1 MRRRTLFVFA
11 LALVWAPSAFGGTLS
26 GAPKCPVFPASNVW
40 NKRVD
45 SLPVAANSDAIV
57 RAIGVGDYMHAD
69 FGSGKW
75 DGGPI
80 GIPITVVRG
89 SLKTLARALRVRG
102 RVATAARIR
111 SRQAC
116 GSRAARR
123 PTATATR

>member
-69 FGSGKW
+69 FGSGTW

-89 SLKTLARALRVRG
+89 IAAGARTCASRTRTSP
-102 RVATAARIR
+102 TAARIR
-111 SRQAC
+111 SRPAC

>member
-11 LALVWAPSAFGGTLS
+11 LALVWAPSAFGGPLP
-26 GAPKCPVFPASNVW
+26 GAPECPVFPATNVW

-89 SLKTLARALRVRG
+89 SHEALARALRLRG
-102 RVATAARIR
+102 RVRPRPVPDPERRADRGRPAA
-111 SRQAC
+111 
-116 GSRAARR
+116 